1 MPPEVDTEQGGA
13 VDIRDDETAEQAAE
27 RLALTGAVP
36 KLADSQARKEHFL
49 ALLRQLEFQERA
61 GQLIEMAEARRVL
74 FDEFRAVRDAWMN
87 WPARVSALI
96 AADLNVEA
104 DKVAD
109 VLTGYVHKQLASLA
123 EPSGTLREG

>member
-1 MPPEVDTEQGGA
+1 
-13 VDIRDDETAEQAAE
+13 
-27 RLALTGAVP
+27 
-36 KLADSQARKEHFL
+36 
-49 ALLRQLEFQERA
+49 
-61 GQLIEMAEARRVL
+61 MAEARRVL

-104 DKVAD
+104 DKVAE

-123 EPSGTLREG
+123 EPSGDFREG